1 VKILRGAEPTR
12 LDALVD
18 AAFAFAITLLV
29 LWNDRLPNDF
39 DSLVAIFGLI
49 PSFAASF
56 ALIAFFW
63 WRQVRWSRNHRV
75 EDNLSTVLSLALV
88 FVVLIFV
95 FPLRIMSST
104 FLSWITAG
112 FLPTPFEGDVDGRV
126 LCVLFLTYGLAFASM
141 SACVFGLYRHSRS
154 VRMRDPS
161 PEDAGVADAA
171 VGASVA
177 LTFTVVGLLSATLA
191 AVFLLAGVTNV
202 WVLAIAGWVYFLLLF
217 TGMVGSRVR
226 RRSADRESAAAGR

>member
-1 VKILRGAEPTR
+1 VKILRGGEPTR

-63 WRQVRWSRNHRV
+63 WQQVRWSRNHRV
-75 EDNLSTVLSLALV
+75 V

-95 FPLRIMSST
+95 FPLRIMAST

-141 SACVFGLYRHSRS
+141 SACVFGLYRHSRT
-154 VRMRDPS
+154 VRMRVPDPA
-161 PEDAGVADAA
+161 DAGIVDAA

-177 LTFTVVGLLSATLA
+177 LTFAVVGLLSAALA
-191 AVFLLAGVTNV
+191 GIFLLAGVTNV
-202 WVLAIAGWVYFLLLF
+202 WLLAIAGWVYFLLLF
-217 TGMVGSRVR
+217 TSLVSGRVR
-226 RRSADRESAAAGR
+226 RRAAAEATPAQSSSSASSNA